1 MSSVLIIIIIPDQ
14 QCEIEVAEK
23 EKLARKYS
31 RKKLKKGLSITI
43 ENDEEDEN
51 DTNSL
56 ENNNFRLS
64 KVGLSYLE
72 IPDATWQKSFNGK
85 YWHISF
91 PVDLEDSDIVIQYF
105 KSRGIG
111 LHLNSSI
118 GIIPFTLF
126 CFNEESAKLEEEPEI
141 ELDDKTRELHNFKEN
156 KNKFLKSV
164 TARLTVA
171 QIVSSVRDSATLTF
185 DFLCYL
191 IFASW
196 IAAMGL
202 LDNSVVSLVASMLVS
217 PMMGPVMAM
226 TFGTIIKDRSLRNMG
241 IKNIFVCLMGTI
253 SFGFLFGMI
262 ALNFTQSWTDSLGS
276 NNTYTWPTDMMR
288 ERGLVRIT
296 WVAISLLSGNDA
308 SLVGVA
314 ISVSLLPPAVNA
326 GLLWAFSLL
335 KLLYSFGESG
345 KVMTQFQSH
354 FNHSNLIEL
363 PQALVP
369 LENYTTVY
377 SDNMALEALYLGM
390 LSLCLSLINIANIII
405 GALLLLKIKE
415 IVPLSNLS
423 PVSRRFF
430 QEDIKIAREYNQ
442 RSETKNLSEDVL
454 REYATIHGYDSE
466 QFMKPEQRAAQLQ
479 ALNDIAEDVEADQV
493 FQTVTRSVHNTD
505 NNLARRLSQSLFVN
519 QNNGRW
525 GRRQTSAAIFNHQPP
540 TIIVSDALNPRRPSY
555 VHLASHNRLR
565 ISTALKNNLNEM
577 NDNLSSTKTCPGY
590 INKAFSFN
598 ENDINNYNERKGSD
612 SSVVKL
618 DLETITRF
626 NDKSTPPPSPKMNGT
641 GG

>member
-1 MSSVLIIIIIPDQ
+1 
-14 QCEIEVAEK
+14 
-23 EKLARKYS
+23 
-31 RKKLKKGLSITI
+31 LSITI
-43 ENDEEDEN
+43 EKDEQEELEETDN
-51 DTNSL
+51 NSL
-56 ENNNFRLS
+56 ENIV
-64 KVGLSYLE
+64 KVGLSYLD

-85 YWHISF
+85 YWHILF

-105 KSRGIG
+105 KSHGIG
-111 LHLNSSI
+111 LRLNSSI

-126 CFNEESAKLEEEPEI
+126 CYNEESVELEEESEI
-141 ELDDKTRELHNFKEN
+141 DLDSKTREVLSIKE
-156 KNKFLKSV
+156 KQNKFLKSV

-185 DFLCYL
+185 DFICYL

-202 LDNSVVSLVASMLVS
+202 LDNSVISLVASMLVS

-262 ALNFTQSWTDSLGS
+262 ALNFTQEWTNSLGS

-296 WVAISLLSGNDA
+296 WVGTLVAFPSGCAVAISLLSGNDA

-335 KLLYSFGESG
+335 KYFYSLGDPGNSR
-345 KVMTQFQSH
+345 VQFQSH
-354 FNHSNLIEL
+354 FNHSELVEL

-377 SDNMALEALYLGM
+377 SDNMALETLFLGF

-415 IVPLSNLS
+415 IAPLSNLS

-430 QEDIKIAREYNQ
+430 QEDIKIAREYNE
-442 RSETKNLSEDVL
+442 RSGPNNDLGEDVL
-454 REYATIHGYDSE
+454 REYATIHGIDSE
-466 QFMKPEQRAAQLQ
+466 QFMKPESRAVQLQ
-479 ALNDIAEDVEADQV
+479 ALADIVKDVEADQV
-493 FQTVTRSVHNTD
+493 FQTVTRNVQNTD
-505 NNLARRLSQSLFVN
+505 NNLTRRMSQNLFAN
-519 QNNGRW
+519 NNNGLYR
-525 GRRQTSAAIFNHQPP
+525 RRQTSAAIFDDQPP
-540 TIIVSDALNPRRPSY
+540 TIVVSDVQNPRRPSY
-555 VHLASHNRLR
+555 AHLAGHNRRR
-565 ISTALKNNLNEM
+565 ISTVALKKNFNELNNNLSPKKLYN
-577 NDNLSSTKTCPGY
+577 GH

-598 ENDINNYNERKGSD
+598 ENDTNDSNERKRRI
-612 SSVVKL
+612 VKL
-618 DLETITRF
+618 SPCDLDSDTRF
-626 NDKSTPPPSPKMNGT
+626 NDRSPSPSPPSSPKMNGT
-641 GG
+641 HL